1 MTHEKVSYMML
12 FCALILVKKNNA
24 SLEESMVLLPL
35 AGPAKGLA
43 EHLMRSQAAE

>member
-12 FCALILVKKNNA
+12 FCALILVRKNNA

-35 AGPAKGLA
+35 TGPAKALA
-43 EHLMRSQAAE
+43 GHLMCSRAAE